1 MAMRRMDVEFT
12 RDGAPFRQ
20 SDVDGLI
27 NGLGGVTDLLVVA
40 HGWNNDMAD
49 ARKLYDEL
57 LGNIDKLLDVRAEG
71 GVPTILSKL
80 TGRTYAVC
88 QVFWPSKK
96 FTDEELIPGG
106 GAASATT
113 ANTKSL
119 QRVLKALKQ
128 DPKRLGGKDA
138 PLARAKQLDRAL
150 AAVPRLTKDAKARR
164 AFVEAIRAALKPL
177 ASKEIDDGS
186 AEFFKID
193 PEKLFKSLSDPVVAP
208 VARARGGATAVGRGD
223 AGGAAGLRDL
233 ADGVIGAARRIA
245 NFATYYQMKERAGRV
260 GSDGLAAVLRAC
272 RAKAP
277 QIRLHLVGHSFGGR
291 LVTAAAE
298 GLPPNTPAVTVTLLQ
313 AAFSHNALSGDFGK
327 GKAGFYRK
335 VLSDRRVSG
344 PIVIS
349 HTKNDNAVGI
359 AYPLASRI
367 AQQVAAALG
376 DENDPYGGMG
386 RNGAQHTAEAAGHT
400 ATLGPVGEEYNFA
413 PGAVYNLR
421 ADQFISGHSDVR
433 NGPVAYMVLSCTA
446 AI

>member
-88 QVFWPSKK
+88 QVFWPSKR

-208 VARARGGATAVGRGD
+208 VARVRGGATAVGRGD

>member
-1 MAMRRMDVEFT
+1 MAMRRMDIEFT
-12 RDGAPFRQ
+12 RDGLPFRQ
-20 SDVDGLI
+20 SEVDGLV

-40 HGWNNDMAD
+40 HGWNNDIAD
-49 ARKLYDEL
+49 ARKLYNEL
-57 LGNIDKLLDVRAEG
+57 LGNIDKLLDARAESG
-71 GVPTILSKL
+71 APTMLSKL
-80 TGRTYAVC
+80 TDRTYAVC

-150 AAVPRLTKDAKARR
+150 AAVPRLAKDAKARR
-164 AFVEAIRAALKPL
+164 IFVEAIRAALKPL

-193 PEKLFKSLSDPVVAP
+193 PEKLFKSLSEPVVAP
-208 VARARGGATAVGRGD
+208 VARAPGGATAVGRGD
-223 AGGAAGLRDL
+223 DGGAAGLKDL

-260 GSDGLAAVLRAC
+260 GSNGLAAVLRTC
-272 RAKAP
+272 RKKAP
-277 QIRLHLVGHSFGGR
+277 HVRLHLVGHSFGGR
-291 LVTAAAE
+291 LVTAAAD
-298 GLPPNTPAVTVTLLQ
+298 GLPANTPAVTVTLLQ

-344 PIVIS
+344 PILIT

-386 RNGAQHTAEAAGHT
+386 RNGAQHTAEAAGH
-400 ATLGPVGEEYNFA
+400 AVTLGPVGEEYSFA
-413 PGAVYNLR
+413 PGSVYNLR

-433 NGPVAYMVLSCTA
+433 NGSVAYAVLSCTA